1 MTRSREAFS
10 RLKSHWA
17 IEALGADRVKA
28 AHEAAASMY
37 VDSNLGHQLHREG
50 SHDAATETLIQDVA
64 FAYEIVASEGIESL
78 AQVSLSSDASDA
90 MLAEAA
96 AHEAFA
102 LLRALPLKLDSLE
115 ALVHQ
120 VLQLGAFA
128 YCSDRW
134 AEYRAWMREREITPE
149 LFQSDGSW
157 DTRVLSALGQIWT
170 RLLRKDGWHDLE
182 GVAETVARLRA
193 DQRENEEILLNA
205 QSRPEGLH
213 VAGWRLVALYHWA
226 RLSEMV
232 ATYLMQGE
240 PADVATQLDFHFD
253 RAVFAAQ
260 QSADPAFVVVL
271 RWQRA
276 MAQRM
281 VAGAL
286 WSVTRIGPEIR
297 SIVEVATRQRSMFEM
312 LPPQRIAIQEQGLL
326 DPASAAVVVD
336 LPTSA
341 GKTILAEFKIVQAIS
356 LDLS

>member
-1 MTRSREAFS
+1 MTISREAIS
-10 RLKSHWA
+10 RLRSHWA

-28 AHEAAASMY
+28 AHDAAASMY
-37 VDSNLGHQLHREG
+37 VDSNLGRQLHREG

-64 FAYEIVASEGIESL
+64 FAYEIVASEGIEAL
-78 AQVSLSSDASDA
+78 AQVSLHSGAA
-90 MLAEAA
+90 EAAVAEAA

-120 VLQLGAFA
+120 VLQLGALA

-134 AEYRAWMREREITPE
+134 AEFRAWMREREVTPE

-157 DTRVLSALGQIWT
+157 DTRVLSDLGQVWT

-193 DQRENEEILLNA
+193 EQKENEELLFNA
-205 QSRPEGLH
+205 QSRPEDLQ

-232 ATYLMQGE
+232 AIYLMQGE

-253 RAVFAAQ
+253 RAISAAQ

-271 RWQRA
+271 QWQRA

-286 WSVTRIGPEIR
+286 WR
-297 SIVEVATRQRSMFEM
+297 SAEAT
-312 LPPQRIAIQEQGLL
+312 P
-326 DPASAAVVVD
+326 
-336 LPTSA
+336 
-341 GKTILAEFKIVQAIS
+341 
-356 LDLS
+356 